1 MKASLVAR
9 FVVLFI
15 VLFTGL
21 IGVCGVIVA
30 GGQTADAQ
38 LQTRVERLFPE
49 AVRFS
54 EKTGNPPHFEA
65 YGHNP
70 NGGGEPILAG
80 FAFYTTDLEPLERAY
95 DGPIQVL
102 VGMDLNGMLT
112 GVIVVDH
119 NEPYGYFSVDEPEFA
134 AQFARKS
141 IRAGFKVGEDVDA
154 VSRATISIRSATR
167 AIRNSSRRIARR
179 FLDPE
184 DVK

>member
-1 MKASLVAR
+1 MKAPVVILV
-9 FVVLFI
+9 VVLF
-15 VLFTGL
+15 TDL
-21 IGVCGVIVA
+21 IGVPSIIVA
-30 GGQTADAQ
+30 GRQTADTQ
-38 LQTRVERLFPE
+38 LQARLERLFPE
-49 AVRFS
+49 AVLFS
-54 EKTGNPPHFEA
+54 EKTGNPPHFKA
-65 YGHNP
+65 YAHAP
-70 NGGGEPILAG
+70 QGGEPVLAG

-141 IRAGFKVGEDVDA
+141 IRAGFKVGVDVDA

>member
-1 MKASLVAR
+1 MKTRV
-9 FVVLFI
+9 
-15 VLFTGL
+15 
-21 IGVCGVIVA
+21 VIVA
-30 GGQTADAQ
+30 IVLVTGVLGVWGALVAGSQNSEAA
-38 LQTRVERLFPE
+38 LQTRLERLFPE

-65 YGHNP
+65 YAQTP
-70 NGGGEPILAG
+70 QGGEPALAG

-102 VGMDLNGMLT
+102 VGMDLNGLLT

-141 IRAGFKVGEDVDA
+141 IRARFKVGEDVDS